1 MTDYGR
7 SFVGP
12 SNMWH
17 GETGHGHGS
26 MGHETSLKA
35 WKLASGDLVALSE
48 QQLVD
53 CAKNGAFPALCKKV
67 PGTRYDV
74 HPKRPFWIFPFWET
88 GVENS
93 VVVSMCR
100 LDVF

>member
-1 MTDYGR
+1 MTLMMR

-17 GETGHGHGS
+17 GPTVTRVTRHGPS
-26 MGHETSLKA
+26 KA

-53 CAKNGAFPALCKKV
+53 CAKNGASPALRKKV
-67 PGTRYDV
+67 SGTRYDV

-93 VVVSMCR
+93 GVVSMCR